1 MSVHEDYKEM
11 LAVHGL
17 GALDASEARALETHL
32 RDCDECRQELNDWEA
47 TAAVLA
53 LDAAPIAP
61 SQLVRDRIIAGVR
74 VDVANSKS
82 PGRTVAGSTPR
93 REAANVVS
101 LPTQRKSS
109 PAIPSWFAIA
119 AGLVFLVLLGSLFVL
134 WRQNKA
140 ASEELAR
147 LSAQVREAKQQ
158 MAQQREAIEIVTA
171 PGARMSELA
180 GTKQMPGAHG
190 MVAFDKNGR
199 AILMAKG
206 LPPPPAGKAYQLW
219 FIADGK
225 PMPGRVFMTDESG
238 TGSLSDHMPAEAM
251 SGAVFAITLEP
262 SGGVQAPTGAVY
274 LSSQS

>member
-17 GALDASEARALETHL
+17 GALDASDARALETHL
-32 RDCDECRQELNDWEA
+32 RDCDECRHELKEWEV
-47 TAAVLA
+47 TASVLA

-61 SQLVRDRIIAGVR
+61 SLQVRDRILNAAR
-74 VDVANSKS
+74 ADVANSN
-82 PGRTVAGSTPR
+82 PGRTVDVSTSQ
-93 REAANVVS
+93 REASNVVS
-101 LPTQRKSS
+101 LPTQRKGS

-119 AGLVFLVLLGSLFVL
+119 AGLVFFVLLGSLFVL

-219 FIADGK
+219 FIAGGK
-225 PMPGRVFMTDESG
+225 PMPGKVFMTDESG

-251 SGAVFAITLEP
+251 GGAVFAITLEP
-262 SGGVQAPTGAVY
+262 AGGVQAPTGAVY